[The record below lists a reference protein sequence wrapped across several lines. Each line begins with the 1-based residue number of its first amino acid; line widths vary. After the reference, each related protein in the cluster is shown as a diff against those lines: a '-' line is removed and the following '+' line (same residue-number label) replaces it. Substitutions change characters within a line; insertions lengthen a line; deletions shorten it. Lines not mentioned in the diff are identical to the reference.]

1 MSCFVLNQS
10 EGRVSNVDLAN
21 QLFHNENTSN
31 SCDAGKIK
39 MFEMSQDP
47 KMRVR
52 VIPKTYHSFQS
63 FFIQHS

>member
-52 VIPKTYHSFQS
+52 GLYI
-63 FFIQHS
+63 I

>member
-21 QLFHNENTSN
+21 QLFRNENTSN

-39 MFEMSQDP
+39 KFEMSQDP
-47 KMRVR
+47 KMRLSL
-52 VIPKTYHSFQS
+52 I
-63 FFIQHS
+63 